1 MVKPSLDRAKL
12 HQQIDDLLDGRG
24 NGGLYEFWEVV
35 GRLADSCSVAEQ
47 YHHKGQAVRKE
58 LESKHTAPERAYD
71 IGVLRELIANIADQ
85 DSKILPAQFRRSLV
99 FLDLENMLAGANG
112 EGLGKPNVLYSAS
125 AGERFIK
132 GEARILFVCCVHYHA
147 VKLNK
152 EPVELLS
159 YFGAR
164 NLKSKTWKDWCGYA
178 GEERIRHAEKLA
190 HQNMPDCPYDKS
202 RAELASI
209 FEEIAPADKS

>member
-85 DSKILPAQFRRSLV
+85 DSKILPAQFRRNLV
-99 FLDLENMLAGANG
+99 FLDLENMLAGASG

-125 AGERFIK
+125 AGQRLNKLYAKIF
-132 GEARILFVCCVHYHA
+132 FVCCVHYQA

-152 EPVELLS
+152 KPVQLLS
-159 YFGAR
+159 YFGAH
-164 NLKSKTWKDWCGYA
+164 NLSEKNWRDWCRYA
-178 GEERIRHAEKLA
+178 GEGHIGHAEELA
-190 HQNMPDCPYDKS
+190 HQSIPDCPYDMP
-202 RAELASI
+202 RAELAAI
-209 FEEIAPADKS
+209 FEQIDPRR